1 VSAAIATEQEIR
13 AAAQALARG
22 EVVAYPTETFYG
34 LAVDATST
42 AALARLAALKGRG
55 ADKAISL
62 LIVGEPML
70 ASLVTEIPERARAL
84 IEAHWPGPLTLA
96 LPARPGM
103 PEPLVSQGF
112 VAVRDSPHPVARA
125 LVQALGRPI
134 TATSANPAGAPPP
147 TSAAGAATYFPGCL
161 VLDGGVTP
169 GGAPSTLVRVRGD
182 ELEVLRQG
190 VISLA

>member
-1 VSAAIATEQEIR
+1 VASADDHQIR

-34 LAVDATST
+34 LAADATSA

-62 LIVGEPML
+62 LIVGEAML
-70 ASLVTEIPERARAL
+70 AALVTEIPPRARAL
-84 IEAHWPGPLTLA
+84 MDAHWPGPLTLV
-96 LPARPGM
+96 LPARSDLPA
-103 PEPLVSQGF
+103 PLLSEGC

-125 LVQALGRPI
+125 LVQAFGHPI

-147 TSAAGAATYFPGCL
+147 TTAAGAAAYFPGCL
-161 VLDGGVTP
+161 VVDGGDTP

-182 ELEVLRQG
+182 RLEVLRPG
-190 VISLA
+190 AVPVP